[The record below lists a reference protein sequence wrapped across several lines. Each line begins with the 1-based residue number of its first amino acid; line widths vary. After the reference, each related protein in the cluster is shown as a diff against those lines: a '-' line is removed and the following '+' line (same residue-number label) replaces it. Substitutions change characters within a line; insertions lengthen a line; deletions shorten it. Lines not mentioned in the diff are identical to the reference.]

1 MNISPFLLPT
11 LPSIEGIRKKEQ
23 VFNAI
28 VEHLKSLPLGKIE
41 NHFTEILKLV
51 MTLVENMIV
60 KSDKVDKKELVIQI
74 FQSVY
79 PQISQDKI
87 KIIETDIEFLLSHG
101 LIIKVSTA
109 RKYAGYC
116 FQWIIKKFC

>member
-74 FQSVY
+74 FQYFFNFHTSV
-79 PQISQDKI
+79 
-87 KIIETDIEFLLSHG
+87 
-101 LIIKVSTA
+101 LIYIN
-109 RKYAGYC
+109 Y
-116 FQWIIKKFC
+116 